1 MFNLIRSIKAKLGL
15 GLGLILVL
23 VLALGAVSMVS
34 LHKANGISDTMY
46 SNNLRAVRDLAAV
59 NSLLSRTQARAL
71 TVLNKQDSNAAAD
84 LATFF
89 KDTNQQIDTRFKRY
103 YPSKVRGATE
113 KASAQQAIAAYHDF
127 VPKMQKFIGLA
138 QSGNYQ
144 QASQY
149 YDAQVDTP
157 FKTLR
162 TEIRQLSDSQ
172 VSQAR
177 TAHEA
182 GMSQAHTTNILVWTL
197 LAIVLVLTLAITAWL
212 TRMITKPLASAR
224 DLVAAIGEGRLDN
237 KVVNPFKDEFGQMLD
252 GLYEMQDRLAHI
264 VTRVRQ
270 GSDSVSVGA
279 GQIAS
284 GNDELSTRTQ
294 EQAASLE
301 ETAASMEEMTS
312 TVKQNADNAAQA
324 DQLAQE
330 VRTQAQHGGEVVS
343 RAVQAMDEI
352 SASSRK
358 ISEIV
363 GLIDEIAFQ
372 TNLLALN
379 ASVEAARAGE
389 QGRGFAVVATEV
401 RNLASRSATAAKDI
415 KTLVEDSA
423 AKVADGSREVTLSG
437 STLDDIVASVTKV
450 SDLVAEMASSSKE
463 QASGIDQVNVAVSQM
478 DSMTQQNASLVEES
492 AAASRSLEEQAN
504 ELKTQ
509 VAFFRIAAG
518 EQPQPSPVRAAETR
532 PAPKPKPAPAAPAT
546 PAGAAATPS
555 QHNEEDWAAF

>member
-1 MFNLIRSIKAKLGL
+1 MFNLARSIKTKLGL
-15 GLGLILVL
+15 GFGLILVL
-23 VLALGAVSMVS
+23 VIALGAVSMVS
-34 LHKANGISDTMY
+34 LHKANGISDDMY
-46 SNNLRAVRDLAAV
+46 SSNLRALRDLAAV
-59 NSLLSRTQARAL
+59 DSLLSRVQSRAVN
-71 TVLNKQDSNAAAD
+71 VLNKKNSSATTE

-89 KDTNQQIDTRFKRY
+89 KDTNKQIEDRFKHY
-103 YPSKVRGATE
+103 YPSMVSSAAE
-113 KASAQQAIAAYHDF
+113 KASAEQAMASYHDF

-138 QSGNYQ
+138 QAGNYQ
-144 QASQY
+144 QANDY
-149 YDAQVDTP
+149 FDAQIAAP
-157 FKTLR
+157 FQSLR
-162 TEIRQLSDSQ
+162 SEIRKLADTQ

-177 TAHEA
+177 AAHET
-182 GMSQAHTTNILVWTL
+182 GMREAHTTNILVWTL

-330 VRTQAQHGGEVVS
+330 VRTQAQHGGEVVG

-415 KTLVEDSA
+415 KALVEDSA

-437 STLDDIVASVTKV
+437 SMLDDIVASVTKV

-463 QASGIDQVNVAVSQM
+463 QASGIDQVNVAVGQM

-518 EQPQPSPVRAAETR
+518 EQSQPSPVRAAETR
-532 PAPKPKPAPAAPAT
+532 PAPKHKLAPAAPAT
-546 PAGAAATPS
+546 PAAATPS

>member
-34 LHKANGISDTMY
+34 LHKANGISNAMY
-46 SNNLRAVRDLAAV
+46 SNNLRSVRDLTDI
-59 NSLLSRTQARAL
+59 NSLLSRLQTRAL
-71 TVLNKQDSNAAAD
+71 KVLNKQDSNAAAD

-212 TRMITKPLASAR
+212 TRIITKPLASAR

-330 VRTQAQHGGEVVS
+330 VRTQAQHGGEVVG

-518 EQPQPSPVRAAETR
+518 EQPQPSPVRAAESR

-546 PAGAAATPS
+546 PAAATPS